1 MVGTATVWTLTR
13 MRSSC
18 TRCRLTSQMRYPVAT
33 RVSRCCLAP
42 DRSGDKPGRI
52 AHPCVARRRRSM
64 LAKSRLVAVGAVVL
78 AVGAAGSGGV
88 MAATRS
94 SDEVALQPARR
105 PADRATERRVNALLR
120 RMTLREKLEQLTLLS
135 DGQINDAEAA
145 KPVGGV
151 FSLTDPFKIN
161 HYQHIAVEQSPH
173 GIPILFAYDT
183 IHGYRTIFP
192 IPLATG
198 SSFDPDVAADDHR
211 IGARESAAVGLK
223 QIYSPMVDVSHEPRW
238 GRISEAAGEDP
249 YLNSVMAAAR
259 VKAAQGRDYSAK
271 DKVVTSIKHYA
282 AYGQPEAG
290 RDYNTTDMSEQRL
303 RNLYL
308 PPFKA
313 AVDAG
318 ADTAMCSFN
327 AINGVPGCANKRLE
341 TDVLKGEWGFD
352 GFIESDYTAVDELL
366 NHGTAA
372 SGADAGAQALMSGT
386 DSEMV
391 SKNISTNGEQLLS
404 DGKITMG
411 RLDDAVRRILRVK
424 FRAGLFDNPYVDP
437 SKAEAAQELPDAVA
451 AARKAAGRAMV
462 LLENDGKV
470 LPLDPAKK
478 TAVIGPLADDAKD
491 MVGPWW
497 GRGDDSKKVTVLEGI
512 RSQSPG
518 ATYAEGCKLPGN
530 EPPQYDES
538 EDCPN
543 TDFTE
548 AVNAAKAADQVVLA
562 VGETRAHSGEAAAR
576 SVIDLP
582 GNQEKL
588 IADIKATGKP
598 FVVVLFNGRP
608 LTLDGVTGVAPAILE
623 AWFGGVES
631 GNAVADVVFGKVNPG
646 GKLPV
651 SFPRRVGQVPIYYNH
666 EPTGRPCDA
675 TSKYNSRHRD
685 INSCDPRYVF
695 GYGLS
700 YSQFDIS
707 NLRLSSTTVSPTG
720 KLTASVD
727 VRNVSGPAGD
737 EVVQLYLSDPVASI
751 SQPVRRL
758 RGFERVTLD
767 PGQKTTV
774 TFTIDRGD
782 FGFYDN
788 AGRFVV
794 EPGRIDLYAGDSS
807 KATMRQSFTVSG

>member
-1 MVGTATVWTLTR
+1 MKTRRGKIATAIAGVALTAG
-13 MRSSC
+13 
-18 TRCRLTSQMRYPVAT
+18 VA
-33 RVSRCCLAP
+33 
-42 DRSGDKPGRI
+42 
-52 AHPCVARRRRSM
+52 
-64 LAKSRLVAVGAVVL
+64 
-78 AVGAAGSGGV
+78 GGV
-88 MAATRS
+88 YAAAVPG
-94 SDEVALQPARR
+94 DEAALEPARTAPSR
-105 PADRATERRVNALLR
+105 EVERRVDALLAK
-120 RMTLREKLEQLTLLS
+120 MTVDEKLQQVQLLS
-135 DGQINDAEAA
+135 DGQVTNADAKAG
-145 KPVGGV
+145 VGGV
-151 FSLTDPFKIN
+151 FSLVNPERIN
-161 HYQHIAVEQSPH
+161 ELQHIAVEQSTSH
-173 GIPILFAYDT
+173 IPILFAYDT

-198 SSFDPDVAADDHR
+198 SSFDPNVASEDHR

-271 DKVVTSIKHYA
+271 DKVVTSVKHYA
-282 AYGQPEAG
+282 AYGQPEGG

-318 ADTAMCSFN
+318 SDTAMCSFN

-352 GFIESDYTAVDELL
+352 GFIESDYTAVEELR

-372 SGADAGAQALMSGT
+372 DGPDAGAQALNAGT

-391 SKNISTNGEQLLS
+391 SAHIRDNGKQLLA
-404 DGKITMG
+404 DGKISMA

-424 FRAGLFDNPYVDP
+424 FRAGLFENPYVDP
-437 SKAEAAQELPDAVA
+437 AKADAAQELPDALT
-451 AARKAAGRAMV
+451 AARTAAGRSMV

-478 TAVIGPLADDAKD
+478 TAVIGPLAKNTTD
-491 MVGPWW
+491 MLGPWW
-497 GRGDDSKKVTVLEGI
+497 GRGDESKIVTVLDGI
-512 RSQSPG
+512 GAQSPG
-518 ATYAEGCKLPGN
+518 ATYAEGCKLTRAEGPDYK
-530 EPPQYDES
+530 P
-538 EDCPN
+538 EDDCGS
-543 TDFTE
+543 DAGFAE
-548 AVNAAKAADQVVLA
+548 AVATAEAADQVVLA
-562 VGETRAHSGEAAAR
+562 LGESRAHSGEANSR
-576 SVIDLP
+576 SELDLP
-582 GNQEKL
+582 GRQEEL
-588 IADIKATGKP
+588 IQRIKATGKP
-598 FVVVLFNGRP
+598 FAVVLFNGRP
-608 LTLDGVTGVAPAILE
+608 LTLDGVVGQAPAILE
-623 AWFGGVES
+623 AWFGGVQA
-631 GNAVADVVFGKVNPG
+631 GHAVADVVFGKVNPG

-666 EPTGRPCDA
+666 EPAGRPCDPG
-675 TSKYNSRHRD
+675 SKWNSRYRD
-685 INSCDPRYVF
+685 IQSCDPQYVF

-700 YSQFDIS
+700 YSQFEVS
-707 NLRLSSTTVSPTG
+707 NLRLSSTKVSPTG
-720 KLTASVD
+720 KLTASID
-727 VRNVSGPAGD
+727 VRHVSGPAGD

-758 RGFERVTLD
+758 RGFERVTLA
-767 PGQKTTV
+767 PGEKKTV
-774 TFTIDRGD
+774 TFTIDRSD

-788 AGRFVV
+788 AGKFVV
-794 EPGRIDLYAGDSS
+794 EPGRIDLYAGNSS